1 MELDRREAKI
11 EELVQINEHLE
22 NTKDHLLQ
30 QADQL
35 EKGLTEREEVISVL
49 QQVKKD
55 ADSAV
60 KELQGENQRQKE
72 EIE

>member
-35 EKGLTEREEVISVL
+35 EKGLTERRSDICALVG
-49 QQVKKD
+49 
-55 ADSAV
+55 
-60 KELQGENQRQKE
+60 KEKCRFSCEGAPGENQRQKE
-72 EIE
+72 EME